1 MPVSRSME
9 LHQTLSDKDINVE
22 RNEEYI
28 NLVNSFSDKKY
39 LDNMTVNKDFENI
52 LRDYQKVGYK
62 WLKTLEHYGFGGIL
76 ADDMGLG
83 KTLQVIVALWDYVT
97 NTEKPVTSIVVCPS
111 SLVLNWKAE
120 LKKWCPKLKVTVPS
134 GSSQNRAKIIKNS
147 AKYNVLITSYDLL
160 KRDIEE
166 YENIEFRYII
176 ADEAQYIKNYKTQN
190 AVSLKSLKG
199 QIKYALTGTPI
210 ENSLAEL
217 WSIFDYVMPGYLY
230 TYAGFNKKFETP
242 IVKYNNQASLEK
254 LKQMIQPF
262 ILRRMKADVL
272 KELPEKTITVVKN
285 EMTPVQRKLYLAY
298 VSQIKQQVE
307 EKVSVNGFEKSKLE
321 ILMLLTRLRQVCC
334 HPSLFLENYDGG
346 SGKLMQCMEIIT
358 DAIEA
363 GHKILL
369 FSQYTSMF
377 AILEEELK
385 NINIRYLKLTGD
397 TDVEKRVE
405 MVDTFNNC
413 EDIKVFLI
421 SLKAGGTGLNL
432 TGADVVMHYDPWWN
446 LSSENQAT
454 DRAYRIGQKNSVQ
467 VYKFITAN
475 SIEEKIHSLQEKK
488 AKLSEDILSTDTKFI
503 NTLTKE
509 EIMSLFG

>member
-1 MPVSRSME
+1 ME
-9 LHQTLSDKDINVE
+9 LDKALSDKDINVE

-39 LDNMTVNKDFENI
+39 LDNMPVNKDFENI
-52 LRDYQKVGYK
+52 LRDYQKTGYK

-377 AILEEELK
+377 EILE
-385 NINIRYLKLTGD
+385 
-397 TDVEKRVE
+397 
-405 MVDTFNNC
+405 
-413 EDIKVFLI
+413 
-421 SLKAGGTGLNL
+421 
-432 TGADVVMHYDPWWN
+432 
-446 LSSENQAT
+446 
-454 DRAYRIGQKNSVQ
+454 
-467 VYKFITAN
+467 
-475 SIEEKIHSLQEKK
+475 
-488 AKLSEDILSTDTKFI
+488 
-503 NTLTKE
+503 
-509 EIMSLFG
+509 